1 MLKRI
6 FRVFLFMVKLMAKYG
21 LLAALTGPE
30 LDATLSWKLAHLK
43 ARKKHVSSGKK
54 WIPFTGS
61 SLLDFKD
68 FFRFFKS

>member
-6 FRVFLFMVKLMAKYG
+6 FRVFLCMVKLMAKYG

-30 LDATLSWKLAHLK
+30 LDATLSWKLVHLK
-43 ARKKHVSSGKK
+43 GRKKHVSSGKK
-54 WIPFTGS
+54 WIPFSGW

-68 FFRFFKS
+68 FLRFVKA